1 MVLGNTLFGTVAFF
15 GVLIANAATAI
26 SCGENNY
33 TPLYVVADGGA
44 DRIPCVDTLSACEFV
59 SNRET
64 SNLLRSL
71 HLFDCAYDYG
81 TCLPSEFGLG
91 VECETACVI
100 TYSAS
105 SCNDGCV
112 IASGL

>member
-1 MVLGNTLFGTVAFF
+1 MTMMTNIYLLAITTICCGAEDYTQQHVDAGSMVREAC
-15 GVLIANAATAI
+15 I
-26 SCGENNY
+26 
-33 TPLYVVADGGA
+33 
-44 DRIPCVDTLSACEFV
+44 DTLSACEFV
-59 SNRET
+59 SHRET
-64 SNLLRSL
+64 SSLLRSL

-81 TCLPSEFGLG
+81 ACLPAEFGLG
-91 VECETACVI
+91 VDCETACVI